1 MRIGILALQGDVRE
15 HKRVL
20 AKLGAEAIEVKLPQ
34 DLDDVDALIMPGGES
49 TTIGMLMRKYKL
61 DAKIRQKH
69 NEGMPI
75 YGTCAGAILLAK
87 EIIGSKQPKLALADI
102 SVKRNDYGRQID
114 SFEADLSIKD
124 IGELKGIFVRAPII
138 KRSYNGAEILAEY
151 KNNPVMMRQDN
162 ILITTFHPELTND
175 IRIHEYFLNMAAE
188 YKPIREARKDLEENQ
203 NTM

>member
-1 MRIGILALQGDVRE
+1 MKIGVLALQGDVRE

-20 AKLGAEAIEVKLPQ
+20 SKLGAEPVEVKLPQ
-34 DLDDVDALIMPGGES
+34 DLDEIDALIIPGGES

-61 DAKIRQKH
+61 DAEIMQK
-69 NEGMPI
+69 NKEGMPI

-87 EIIGSKQPKLALADI
+87 EIIGSKQLKLGLVDI
-102 SVKRNDYGRQID
+102 SVKRNNYGRQID

-124 IGELKGIFVRAPII
+124 IGDFKGVFIRAPII
-138 KRSYNGAEILAEY
+138 KSSYNGAEILAEY

-175 IRIHEYFLNMAAE
+175 TRIHKYFLDMAAE
-188 YKPIREARKDLEENQ
+188 YKPLREARKELEESQ
-203 NTM
+203 DTM

>member
-1 MRIGILALQGDVRE
+1 MKIGVLALQGDVRE

-20 AKLGAEAIEVKLPQ
+20 AKLGAETVEVKLPQ

-61 DAKIRQKH
+61 DAKIKQKH
-69 NEGMPI
+69 REGMPI

-87 EIIGSKQPKLALADI
+87 EIIDSKQPKLALADI
-102 SVKRNDYGRQID
+102 SVKSNDYGRQID

-124 IGELKGIFVRAPII
+124 IGEFKGVFIRAPTI
-138 KRSYNGAEILAEY
+138 KSFYNGAEILSEY

-175 IRIHEYFLNMAAE
+175 TRVHEYFLNMAAE
-188 YKPIREARKDLEENQ
+188 YKPLREARKELEESPEQ
-203 NTM
+203 N